1 MPLQS
6 GLVNNIQSL
15 VKVLNLDKA
24 NKIKM
29 KNIVV
34 LVSGSGTNLQR
45 IIDTIDTGEIQNAK
59 VSLVVADRE
68 CFGLERAKNHNI
80 ENILIPRGK
89 NFSSELAKVIPE
101 NTDLIVLAGFL
112 SILKSEFCENW
123 NGKIINIHPALLP
136 KFGGK
141 GMWGMNVHNAV
152 IEAKEVESGA
162 TVHFVTPGIDEGE
175 AILQKSFE
183 VTAEDTPETLA
194 QKVHQIE
201 YEIFPIAIN
210 KVLGNK

>member
-1 MPLQS
+1 
-6 GLVNNIQSL
+6 
-15 VKVLNLDKA
+15 
-24 NKIKM
+24 M

-45 IIDTIDTGEIQNAK
+45 IIDTIDSGEIRNAK
-59 VSLVVADRE
+59 VALVVADRE

-89 NFSSELAKVIPE
+89 NFSSELAKVIPQD
-101 NTDLIVLAGFL
+101 TDLIVLAGFL
-112 SILKSEFCENW
+112 SILKPEFCENW

-152 IEAKEVESGA
+152 IEAREAESGA

-183 VTAEDTPETLA
+183 VTADDTPETLA

-201 YEIFPIAIN
+201 YEIFPLAIN
-210 KVLGNK
+210 KVLGN

>member
-1 MPLQS
+1 
-6 GLVNNIQSL
+6 
-15 VKVLNLDKA
+15 
-24 NKIKM
+24 M

-45 IIDTIDTGEIQNAK
+45 IIDTIDSGEIRNAK
-59 VSLVVADRE
+59 VTLVVADRE

-89 NFSSELAKVIPE
+89 NFSSELAKVIPQD
-101 NTDLIVLAGFL
+101 TDLIVLAGFL
-112 SILKSEFCENW
+112 SILKPEFCENW

-201 YEIFPIAIN
+201 YEIFPEAIN
-210 KVLGNK
+210 KVLGN

>member
-1 MPLQS
+1 
-6 GLVNNIQSL
+6 
-15 VKVLNLDKA
+15 
-24 NKIKM
+24 M

-45 IIDTIDTGEIQNAK
+45 IIDTIDSGEIRNAK
-59 VSLVVADRE
+59 VTLVVADRE

-89 NFSSELAKVIPE
+89 NFSSELAEVIPE

-183 VTAEDTPETLA
+183 VTADDTPETLA
-194 QKVHQIE
+194 QKVHKIE
-201 YEIFPIAIN
+201 YEIFPVAIN
-210 KVLGNK
+210 KVLGNN

>member
-1 MPLQS
+1 
-6 GLVNNIQSL
+6 
-15 VKVLNLDKA
+15 
-24 NKIKM
+24 M

-45 IIDTIDTGEIQNAK
+45 IIDTIDSGEIRNAK
-59 VSLVVADRE
+59 VTLVVADRE

-89 NFSSELAKVIPE
+89 NFNSELAKVIPE

-183 VTAEDTPETLA
+183 VTADDTPETLA

-201 YEIFPIAIN
+201 YEIFPLAIN
-210 KVLGNK
+210 KVLGN

>member
-1 MPLQS
+1 
-6 GLVNNIQSL
+6 
-15 VKVLNLDKA
+15 
-24 NKIKM
+24 M

-45 IIDTIDTGEIQNAK
+45 IIDTIDSGEIQNAK
-59 VSLVVADRE
+59 VTLVVADRE

-152 IEAKEVESGA
+152 IEAKETESGA

-183 VTAEDTPETLA
+183 VTTEDTPETLA

-201 YEIFPIAIN
+201 YEIFPLAIN
-210 KVLGNK
+210 KVLGNE

>member
-1 MPLQS
+1 MYQ
-6 GLVNNIQSL
+6 
-15 VKVLNLDKA
+15 LNHCYIDRLIHCYII
-24 NKIKM
+24 NM
-29 KNIVV
+29 NNIVV

-45 IIDTIDTGEIQNAK
+45 IIDTIDSGEIRNAK
-59 VSLVVADRE
+59 VTLVVADRE

-152 IEAKEVESGA
+152 IEAKETESGA

-183 VTAEDTPETLA
+183 VTTEDTPETLA

-201 YEIFPIAIN
+201 YEIFPLAIN
-210 KVLGNK
+210 KVLGNE

>member
-1 MPLQS
+1 
-6 GLVNNIQSL
+6 
-15 VKVLNLDKA
+15 
-24 NKIKM
+24 M

-45 IIDTIDTGEIQNAK
+45 IIDTIDSGEIRNAK
-59 VSLVVADRE
+59 VTLVVADRE

-152 IEAKEVESGA
+152 IEAKEIESGA

-210 KVLGNK
+210 KVLGNE

>member
-1 MPLQS
+1 
-6 GLVNNIQSL
+6 
-15 VKVLNLDKA
+15 
-24 NKIKM
+24 M

-45 IIDTIDTGEIQNAK
+45 ILDTIDNGEIQNAK

-68 CFGLERAKNHNI
+68 CYGLERAKNHNI
-80 ENILIPRGK
+80 DTILIPRGK
-89 NFSSELAKVIPE
+89 NFSNELTKVIPE

-112 SILKSEFCENW
+112 SILKPEFCEHW

-136 KFGGK
+136 KYGGK
-141 GMWGMNVHNAV
+141 GMWGMNVHHAV
-152 IEAKEVESGA
+152 IEAKEKESGA

-183 VTAEDTPETLA
+183 VTESDSPETLA
-194 QKVHQIE
+194 EKVHKIE

-210 KVLGNK
+210 KVLKNQHQ

>member
-6 GLVNNIQSL
+6 GLIRN
-15 VKVLNLDKA
+15 
-24 NKIKM
+24 M

-45 IIDTIDTGEIQNAK
+45 IIDTIDSGEIRNAK
-59 VSLVVADRE
+59 VTLVVADRE

-141 GMWGMNVHNAV
+141 GMWGMNVHHAV

-210 KVLGNK
+210 KVLGNE

>member
-1 MPLQS
+1 
-6 GLVNNIQSL
+6 
-15 VKVLNLDKA
+15 
-24 NKIKM
+24 M
-29 KNIVV
+29 KNIVI

-45 IIDTIDTGEIQNAK
+45 IIDTVDNGEIQNAK

-68 CFGLERAKNHNI
+68 CYGLERAKNHNI

-89 NFSSELAKVIPE
+89 NFSSELENVIPE
-101 NTDLIVLAGFL
+101 DTDLIVLAGFL
-112 SILKSEFCENW
+112 SILKPEFCEKW

-141 GMWGMNVHNAV
+141 GMWGHHVHHAV
-152 IEAKEVESGA
+152 IEAKEKESGA

-183 VTAEDTPETLA
+183 ITAEDTPETIA
-194 QKVHQIE
+194 EKVHHIE
-201 YEIFPIAIN
+201 YEIFPKAIN
-210 KVLGNK
+210 KVLGNNS

>member
-6 GLVNNIQSL
+6 GLIRN
-15 VKVLNLDKA
+15 
-24 NKIKM
+24 M

-45 IIDTIDTGEIQNAK
+45 IIDTIDSGEIQNAK
-59 VSLVVADRE
+59 VTLVVADRE

-201 YEIFPIAIN
+201 YEIFPLAIN
-210 KVLGNK
+210 KVLGDL